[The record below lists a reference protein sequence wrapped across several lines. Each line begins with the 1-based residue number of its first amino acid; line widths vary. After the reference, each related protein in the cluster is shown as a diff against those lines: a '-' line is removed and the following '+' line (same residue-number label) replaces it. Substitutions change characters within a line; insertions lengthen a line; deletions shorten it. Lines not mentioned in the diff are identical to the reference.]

1 MTPAARHMDR
11 VHRAGCVVC
20 RRLGLGFVPPEIHHI
35 AEGTAKRSD
44 FATVGLCGDQYADH
58 HDGRDTGGAGF
69 HRLGTE
75 RFCKLYRVPW
85 EREEGLLVWVNEDIA
100 RYVVGV
106 AA

>member
-44 FATVGLCGDQYADH
+44 FATVGLCG
-58 HDGRDTGGAGF
+58 
-69 HRLGTE
+69 
-75 RFCKLYRVPW
+75 
-85 EREEGLLVWVNEDIA
+85 
-100 RYVVGV
+100 VVGV